1 MYIVSRLNG
10 ISHTSLKLYK
20 QDVISYP
27 AGYQRFLEQYGAGT
41 YRGWIDVYPPDA
53 EVLKPFPQYDL
64 WEHDED
70 SPISQEQIGQCIAI
84 GTSVDGDFLAVYPGL
99 SQLLWLPRHG
109 ERVTALLPVA
119 EKREGN
125 ADYTLLLDEL
135 YRQVYGSPPGEA
147 AYYEPWSETR
157 NHHFLRLPPGENQ
170 LSLQELSAMCSVV
183 FQPDLKIENQ
193 YGCRLF
199 YRELGGYI
207 RFNYANRQEAAI
219 FYEHSAVELFNTISQ
234 WLVSKGCRS

>member
-1 MYIVSRLNG
+1 MYIVSQLKG
-10 ISHTSLKLYK
+10 IAHTSNHFK
-20 QDVISYP
+20 QDEIFYP
-27 AGYQRFLEQYGAGT
+27 AGYQRFLEHYGAGT

-53 EVLKPFPQYDL
+53 EVLKPFAQYDL

-99 SQLLWLPRHG
+99 NELLWLPRHG
-109 ERVTALLPVA
+109 DRVTALSPGA
-119 EKREGN
+119 EKREES
-125 ADYTLLLDEL
+125 AHYAMLLDEL
-135 YRQVYGSPPGEA
+135 YRQVYGRDPEDA
-147 AYYEPWSETR
+147 AYYETWSETR
-157 NHHFLRLPPGENQ
+157 NHLFLRLPPGENQ
-170 LSLQELSAMCSVV
+170 LSLQELSAMCSAV

-207 RFNYANRQEAAI
+207 RFNYANRKEVAL
-219 FYEHSAVELFNTISQ
+219 FYENSAVELFDSISQ
-234 WLVSKGCRS
+234 WLAANGCQA